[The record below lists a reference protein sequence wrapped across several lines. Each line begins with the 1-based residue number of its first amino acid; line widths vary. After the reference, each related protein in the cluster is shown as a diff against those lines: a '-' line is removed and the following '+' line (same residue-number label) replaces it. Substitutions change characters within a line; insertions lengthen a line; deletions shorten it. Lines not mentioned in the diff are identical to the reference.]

1 MGALA
6 GKVAL
11 VTGAAKGIGKAI
23 MTVFAN
29 EGARVVVAAR
39 RFDDA
44 AIAAAPFGEAAL
56 PVALEITD
64 RAQWDSA
71 VADTSARW
79 GRLDVLV
86 NCAGIS
92 EPATTEQVSEEA
104 WRRHMAINLDGAFH
118 GCRAALP
125 LMRRG
130 RDAASIINIS
140 SIYAQR
146 PTPGYAAY
154 CTSKAALTT
163 FSKVL
168 ALECAAENPPI
179 RVNTVHPGG
188 TETEM
193 LERVI
198 AESGMPREKAYS
210 VFVRIHPMR
219 RMGTAAEV
227 AAACL
232 WLASDA
238 SSFTTGTEINV
249 DGGARI
255 RP

>member
-1 MGALA
+1 MGVLA

-11 VTGAAKGIGKAI
+11 VTGATKGIGKAI
-23 MTVFAN
+23 VTLFIN

-39 RFDDA
+39 RIDDA
-44 AIAAAPFGEAAL
+44 ANAAAVFGDGAM
-56 PVALEITD
+56 PVALEVTD
-64 RAQWDSA
+64 RSQWDNA
-71 VADTSARW
+71 VANVSARW

-86 NCAGIS
+86 NCAGITES
-92 EPATTEQVSEEA
+92 AAIEQVSEQA
-104 WRRHMAINLDGAFH
+104 WHRHMAINLDGAFH

-130 RDAASIINIS
+130 GKPGSIINIS

-146 PTPGYAAY
+146 PMPGYAAY
-154 CTSKAALTT
+154 CTSKAALTA

-168 ALECAAENPPI
+168 ALECAAVDPPI

-238 SSFTTGTEINV
+238 SSFTTGTELNV
-249 DGGARI
+249 DGGAVI

>member
-44 AIAAAPFGEAAL
+44 ANAAAPFGDAAL

-71 VADTSARW
+71 IAETSARW

-86 NCAGIS
+86 NCAGIT
-92 EPATTEQVSEEA
+92 EPATTEQVSEES
-104 WRRHMAINLDGAFH
+104 WRRHMAVNLDGAFH

-130 RDAASIINIS
+130 AAGSIINIS
-140 SIYAQR
+140 SIYGQR
-146 PTPGYAAY
+146 PMPGYAAY
-154 CTSKAALTT
+154 CTSKAALTM

-179 RVNTVHPGG
+179 RVNTVHPAG

-198 AESGMPREKAYS
+198 AGSGMPRDKAYS
-210 VFVRIHPMR
+210 VFARSHPMR
-219 RMGTAAEV
+219 RMGTPAEV

-238 SSFTTGTEINV
+238 SSFTTGTEVNV
-249 DGGARI
+249 DGGAII

>member
-23 MTVFAN
+23 VTLFIN

-39 RFDDA
+39 RIDDA
-44 AIAAAPFGEAAL
+44 ANAAAVFGVGAM
-56 PVALEITD
+56 PVALEVTD
-64 RAQWDSA
+64 RSQWNDA
-71 VADTSARW
+71 IANVSARW

-130 RDAASIINIS
+130 GKPGSIINIS

-146 PTPGYAAY
+146 PMPGYAAY
-154 CTSKAALTT
+154 CTSKAALTA

-168 ALECAAENPPI
+168 ALECAAMDPPI

-219 RMGTAAEV
+219 RMGTPAEV

-249 DGGARI
+249 DGGAMI